1 MKLVVLAAGPGTRL
15 RPMTDDR
22 PKAMVPFLGR
32 PILDWTLD
40 AARECG
46 LAGVTVVGGYKHESL
61 SGRDAR
67 LIKSLDYTTTG
78 MVGTLMAADQD
89 FGEGF
94 VVGSGHIVFRPS
106 VLRALLASTAEVGVV
121 VDLDWLPYWQL
132 RFRDPL
138 ADAESLRMTPD
149 GTVRSIGQT
158 VMRMEDIQAQ
168 FIGLAVFRGRGVKA
182 LRRAWIRA
190 KGDADY
196 RRPILGH
203 RTMLAKLTLA
213 DVLDEMTSGDV
224 PVKAI
229 PIRGGWVE
237 IDSPGDIPLA
247 EERWNSTASADPVVV
262 DPGAGSETGGS
273 AAGPTYGPA
282 PIFRPARPPR
292 RW

>member
-1 MKLVVLAAGPGTRL
+1 
-15 RPMTDDR
+15 
-22 PKAMVPFLGR
+22 
-32 PILDWTLD
+32 
-40 AARECG
+40 
-46 LAGVTVVGGYKHESL
+46 
-61 SGRDAR
+61 
-67 LIKSLDYTTTG
+67 
-78 MVGTLMAADQD
+78 
-89 FGEGF
+89 
-94 VVGSGHIVFRPS
+94 
-106 VLRALLASTAEVGVV
+106 V

-190 KGDADY
+190 HGDADY
-196 RRPILGH
+196 HRPILGH
-203 RTMLAKLTLA
+203 RTVLAKLTLA
-213 DVLDEMTSGDV
+213 DVLDEMISGDV

-229 PIRGGWVE
+229 SIRGGWVE

-262 DPGAGSETGGS
+262 DPGAGGSETGGS
-273 AAGPTYGPA
+273 AAGPTYGPV